1 MWSTKSVDTRSHTLD
16 IDATSTVSVAG
27 MERSIQEVARLTG
40 TTSRTLRHYDAI
52 GLLTPTRT
60 GANGMRHYD
69 AASLVRLQ
77 RILLLRDLG
86 LGLGEIREV
95 LERRTDEVQAL
106 GAHLELLHSEQ
117 ARLARQ
123 VAAVEHTIDALEGR
137 EVIMAE
143 TMFDGFDH
151 GQYEDEVRTRWG
163 DASWEDSNTWWEGM
177 GPAERQ
183 AWKQDVDELN
193 GAWQEAAQDPAV
205 SPGSP
210 RAQALAARHIRW
222 LASVPGTPAAA
233 GSAAGSPTAAGGGPG
248 DRASRDAAPHDA
260 APRDPAL
267 RAYVLGL
274 AEMYVA
280 DARFAEN
287 YGGPEGAEFVRAA
300 LRTHLGEPSE
310 AARG

>member
-1 MWSTKSVDTRSHTLD
+1 
-16 IDATSTVSVAG
+16 

-60 GANGMRHYD
+60 GTNGMRHYD
-69 AASLVRLQ
+69 ADALVRLQ

-117 ARLARQ
+117 TRLARQ

-151 GQYEDEVRTRWG
+151 RQYEEEVRTRWG
-163 DASWEDSNTWWEGM
+163 DAAWENSTTWWEGM
-177 GPAERQ
+177 DAVEQQ
-183 AWKQDVDELN
+183 AWKRDVEDLN
-193 GAWQEAAQDPAV
+193 AAWKDAAQDPDVA
-205 SPGSP
+205 PGSP
-210 RAQALAARHIRW
+210 RAQELAARHIQW
-222 LASVPGTPAAA
+222 LASMPGTPA
-233 GSAAGSPTAAGGGPG
+233 GGSPTVHCTGELGGKPGAGT
-248 DRASRDAAPHDA
+248 S
-260 APRDPAL
+260 RDPAL
-267 RAYVLGL
+267 RSYVLGL

-280 DARFAEN
+280 DPRFAEN
-287 YGGPEGAEFVRAA
+287 YGGRSGAEFVRAA
-300 LRTHLGEPSE
+300 LRAHLGERSE
-310 AARG
+310 AARS